1 MGYKLNEKSM
11 KSQLISFLIK
21 IILGGLGI
29 LTFWFIMTIVLI
41 NIGLVVP
48 SNYAESIINNN
59 KHLLEEKIVNSED
72 LPLGSEFAVFDNE
85 LNYLYGNMDNVD
97 IQISENVVSGDKN
110 VKRGSF
116 AYGVYNRTNDIL
128 VIKYSIKPYINL
140 EFGFIKNPN
149 YNLVSLFSLLI
160 IYIGYIYYLISRLIK
175 EWANEFLKISN
186 IVNEIQEQNLD
197 FHFESSKIKEFNAT
211 INSIIIMRD
220 ALQMALYKQW
230 EIENNKIKEI
240 TALAH
245 DIKIPLT
252 IIKGNAQLNLIHN
265 NEFKNE
271 KYINNVIDASEKM
284 EQYISVLIQYAKV
297 NDIDFMKQEYIE
309 CAEFVNRIIN
319 DINVFTES
327 YEKNVIFNK
336 YKTTGKLYVDYFSI
350 ERAILNIINNAI
362 EYGVDG
368 RNIIFDINQIEEYLH
383 FDIINE
389 GDSFDEEVITKGK
402 NLFYTSDKS
411 RGSTHHGIGLAYS
424 DKVIKAHNGKL
435 ILRNDE
441 NKGTVVEIILK
452 CY

>member
-1 MGYKLNEKSM
+1 
-11 KSQLISFLIK
+11 
-21 IILGGLGI
+21 
-29 LTFWFIMTIVLI
+29 
-41 NIGLVVP
+41 
-48 SNYAESIINNN
+48 
-59 KHLLEEKIVNSED
+59 
-72 LPLGSEFAVFDNE
+72 
-85 LNYLYGNMDNVD
+85 MDDVD
-97 IQISENVVSGDKN
+97 IQIAENVVKGDKS
-110 VKRGSF
+110 VKQGSF

-128 VIKYSIKPYINL
+128 VIKYSIKPYINI
-140 EFGFIKNPN
+140 EFGFIKYPN
-149 YNLVSLFSLLI
+149 YNLVSLATLLI

-175 EWANEFLKISN
+175 EWANEFMKISN

-197 FHFESSKIKEFNAT
+197 FHFESSSIKEFNKT

-220 ALQMALYKQW
+220 ALKTALYKQW

-297 NDIDFMKQEYIE
+297 NDIDFMKKEYVRCE
-309 CAEFVNRIIN
+309 EFVNRIIN

-336 YKTTGKLYVDYFSI
+336 DKTTGKLYVDYFAI
-350 ERAILNIINNAI
+350 ERAILNIIKNAI

-368 RNIIFDINQIEEYLH
+368 RNIICDINTI
-383 FDIINE
+383 
-389 GDSFDEEVITKGK
+389 SFYISVSISFF
-402 NLFYTSDKS
+402 L
-411 RGSTHHGIGLAYS
+411 
-424 DKVIKAHNGKL
+424 
-435 ILRNDE
+435 
-441 NKGTVVEIILK
+441 
-452 CY
+452 